1 MTVLVWWGKCL
12 WMRPGRGSFRGVAC
26 SPEAKPAPSGT
37 AGNPW
42 TNTVE
47 TLAQRGRSAYTGVGI
62 GESKKGNPGLDHP

>member
-26 SPEAKPAPSGT
+26 SPEAKRAPSGT

-47 TLAQRGRSAYTGVGI
+47 TLAPRVGRPI
-62 GESKKGNPGLDHP
+62 QELESESQKKEIPA